1 MERWAKEL
9 VVAIFL
15 GCTSGVSGLWT
26 LPCTVGLS
34 VAYTLDGEAEDEIS
48 DL

>member
-1 MERWAKEL
+1 MERWAKEIA
-9 VVAIFL
+9 VAICL
-15 GCTSGVSGLWT
+15 GCTSGLSGLWT

-34 VAYTLDGEAEDEIS
+34 VAYTLDGEAGDEIS